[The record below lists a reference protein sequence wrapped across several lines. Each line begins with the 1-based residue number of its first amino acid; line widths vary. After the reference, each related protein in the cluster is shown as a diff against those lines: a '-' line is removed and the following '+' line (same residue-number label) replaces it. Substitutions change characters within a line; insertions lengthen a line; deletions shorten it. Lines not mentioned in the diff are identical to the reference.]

1 MKRMFEVILTT
12 LSLGAFASAIWIVV
26 PAPAPAIWLFAVAAS
41 EWSLWIAIVALCCI
55 VSGLFYL
62 ILGDGGR
69 ASLLSVIFAS
79 IAVGISLYPFA
90 SMYQIANENGV
101 SLSFSRYFSGVTTS
115 AKVAD
120 FTTHS
125 FTTVEGT
132 DLKLDV
138 YLPTEINSNNGASI
152 VVVHGGSWA
161 GGERSDFPQ
170 WNVLLAA
177 NGYTVFDI
185 DYRLSPQPNYLT
197 ATGDVKCALFWVQQ
211 NAGQFNIDGDRIAI
225 LGRSAGAHLALLAA
239 YSAGDERLP
248 SSCNAKTPS
257 TKVRAVVSL
266 YAPIELL
273 WAYDNPA
280 NEMVIN
286 GPLTLSNFL
295 GGAPDAEA
303 TRNRYILAS
312 PTSHVTAITPP
323 TLMIH
328 GGQDQLVRTENLF
341 YLDKKLTTSKVP
353 HQSLLFPYAQHG
365 FDYNKNGWASQVTQK
380 VILEF
385 LRENTETKSASN

>member
-1 MKRMFEVILTT
+1 MKRMFEVILTI
-12 LSLGAFASAIWIVV
+12 LSLLTFASAIWIVV

-41 EWSLWIAIVALCCI
+41 EWSLWIVIIALCCV

-69 ASLLSVIFAS
+69 ASLLSVIFAA

-90 SMYQIANENGV
+90 SMYQIAKANGV
-101 SLSFSRYFSGVTTS
+101 SLSFSRYFSGVTAS
-115 AKVAD
+115 AKEAD

-138 YLPTEINSNNGASI
+138 YLPTEMNSNNGASV

-170 WNVLLAA
+170 WNALLAA

-248 SSCNAKTPS
+248 SSCNANAPS

-295 GGAPDAEA
+295 GGAPTAESS
-303 TRNRYILAS
+303 RDRYLLAS
-312 PTSHVTAITPP
+312 PTSHVTAVTPP

-328 GGQDQLVRTENLF
+328 GGQDQLVRTENLQF
-341 YLDKKLTTSKVP
+341 LNQKLTDFKVP
-353 HQSLLFPYAQHG
+353 HQTLLFPYAQHG
-365 FDYNKNGWASQVTQK
+365 FDYNINGWGSQVTEK
-380 VILEF
+380 VMLTF
-385 LRENTETKSASN
+385 LSANTRKP